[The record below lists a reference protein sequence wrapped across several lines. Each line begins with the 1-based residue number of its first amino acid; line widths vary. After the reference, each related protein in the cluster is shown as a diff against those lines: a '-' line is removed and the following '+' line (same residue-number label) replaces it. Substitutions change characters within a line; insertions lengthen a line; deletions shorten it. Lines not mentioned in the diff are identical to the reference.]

1 MSNNADLVNQSLI
14 GTFRYFGL
22 QERQIDGINY
32 YLIHTGCNHPLWNM
46 IVLPDKV
53 NVAQMDRMEEGFKL
67 KSLPFAWWVDENNL
81 SSEML
86 ERFQNGKYA
95 DFGDVPGMVYE
106 LKDYH
111 EQIIDNKNIKIIT
124 EIEEYTKWVQVLA
137 QGFGFSDDVCNIYID
152 KLSKFIGDNKIFIPL
167 AVYEENKIVATA
179 SITFANGI
187 AGFYNG
193 STMPEYRNRG
203 LASNLYKARFNILK
217 EMGIDKAIIQT
228 SPMATS
234 LAKKLGFKKYTNYK
248 IYCQN

>member
-1 MSNNADLVNQSLI
+1 MSNNADLVDQSLI

-22 QERQIDGINY
+22 QEMQIDKVNY
-32 YLIHTGCNHPLWNM
+32 YLIHTGCNHPVWNM

-67 KSLPFAWWVDENNL
+67 KGLPFAWWVDKNNL

-137 QGFGFSDDVCNIYID
+137 QGFGFSDDVYDVYFD
-152 KLSKFIGDNKIFIPL
+152 KLSKFIGDNKVFIPL
-167 AVYEENKIVATA
+167 AAYEENKIVATA

-187 AGFYNG
+187 AGFYHD

-203 LASNLYKARFNILK
+203 LASNLYRARFNILK
-217 EMGIDKAIIQT
+217 EMGIDKAVVQT

-234 LAKKLGFKKYTNYK
+234 LAEKLGFKKYTNYK
-248 IYCQN
+248 IYCQS